1 MTTTDVPV
9 IIEAALNGVTSRQHN
24 AHVPAT
30 AEEQAKDA
38 LACVDAGATVI
49 HTHAPDIVVPPEAAA
64 VSEGARGAG
73 ELLQPTS
80 VQTARA

>member
-24 AHVPAT
+24 ANVPAT

-38 LACVDAGATVI
+38 LACVDA
-49 HTHAPDIVVPPEAAA
+49 
-64 VSEGARGAG
+64 ARVLGLPA
-73 ELLQPTS
+73 
-80 VQTARA
+80 